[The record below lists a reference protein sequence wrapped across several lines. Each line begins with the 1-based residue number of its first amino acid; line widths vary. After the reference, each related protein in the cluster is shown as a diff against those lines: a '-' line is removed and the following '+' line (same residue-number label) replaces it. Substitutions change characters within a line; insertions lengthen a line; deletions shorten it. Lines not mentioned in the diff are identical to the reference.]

1 MIQTKALSRTFAG
14 PDRTA
19 VHAIRDV
26 DLAIDSGE
34 SVAILGPNGA
44 GKSTLMRMLSTL
56 LPPTS
61 GRATVAGHDVV
72 TASHAVRSVLGYV
85 GQGSSAGQAQRVRD
99 EIMTQ
104 ARIYGAGR
112 AQAQHRAREMLDVLE
127 LSHLAKRR
135 TATLSGGQRRRL
147 DLALGLVHSPRLLF
161 LDEPTTGLDPQ
172 NRANLWEHIRTIR
185 EQTGMTLVVTTHY
198 LEEADSAADRIVVV
212 DHGRLIADGTPADLK
227 RLHGGREGATLDDAF
242 LALTGRSL
250 RDADTALSATATP
263 DIAAPDTATRDT
275 EASR

>member
-14 PDRTA
+14 PDRSV

-26 DLAIDSGE
+26 DFAVDSGE

-56 LPPTS
+56 LPPTG

-72 TASHAVRSVLGYV
+72 TGSHAVRSVLGYV
-85 GQGSSAGQAQRVRD
+85 GQGSSGGQAQRVCD
-99 EIMTQ
+99 EVTTQ

-112 AQAQHRAREMLDVLE
+112 AQAQHRAREMLDILE

-172 NRANLWEHIRTIR
+172 NRASLWEHIRTIR

-212 DHGRLIADGTPADLK
+212 DHGRLIADGTSADLK
-227 RLHGGREGATLDDAF
+227 RMHGGREGATLDDVF

-250 RDADTALSATATP
+250 RDAGTAPSAA
-263 DIAAPDTATRDT
+263 AAPDTAARDS
-275 EASR
+275 EVDR